1 MNRRQAAAE
10 GRHALDR
17 ALLPYRERP
26 TRRPPRG
33 WIRALRDA
41 LGMTAEQLGERMSVS
56 PQILTTSVQS
66 ACAAL
71 SAGTLDS
78 QEER

>member
-1 MNRRQAAAE
+1 MKHQVF
-10 GRHALDR
+10 H
-17 ALLPYRERP
+17 
-26 TRRPPRG
+26 
-33 WIRALRDA
+33 I
-41 LGMTAEQLGERMSVS
+41 VS
-56 PQILTTSVQS
+56 TSVQF

>member
-1 MNRRQAAAE
+1 
-10 GRHALDR
+10 
-17 ALLPYRERP
+17 
-26 TRRPPRG
+26 
-33 WIRALRDA
+33 
-41 LGMTAEQLGERMSVS
+41 MTYQVFHVFNS
-56 PQILTTSVQS
+56 SVQS